1 MKNNVRI
8 LRKAMG
14 LTQEQLAKRVGISR
28 QSLNAIEN
36 NRMSPNLTHAFKI
49 TKALNQDLIEDVF
62 IYEE

>member
-28 QSLNAIEN
+28 QSLNATEN
-36 NRMSPNLTHAFKI
+36 NRMSPNLNHAFKI

>member
-14 LTQEQLAKRVGISR
+14 LTQEQLAKKVGISR

-36 NRMSPNLTHAFKI
+36 NRMSPNLIHAFKI
-49 TKALNQDLIEDVF
+49 TKALNQDIIEDVF

>member
-1 MKNNVRI
+1 MRNNVRI

-14 LTQEQLAKRVGISR
+14 LTQDQLAKKVGISR

-36 NRMSPNLTHAFKI
+36 NRMSPNLVHAFRI
-49 TKALNQDLIEDVF
+49 TKALNQDIIEDVF